1 VFLVYVA
8 LLLDYVALPLDYL
21 SHFLVYLAAP
31 QHVGYLIL
39 RFVYLGAQY
48 FIGWEN
54 DLPRKICLPLDR
66 KTHIFPWEWVVLNK
80 QAGPTLFISTAIM
93 VR

>member
-1 VFLVYVA
+1 MFLVYVA
-8 LLLDYVALPLDYL
+8 LLLDHVAPPLDYVALPLDYL

-31 QHVGYLIL
+31 QHVGY
-39 RFVYLGAQY
+39 
-48 FIGWEN
+48 FI
-54 DLPRKICLPLDR
+54 LPLDR

>member
-8 LLLDYVALPLDYL
+8 LLLDHVAPPLDYVALPLD
-21 SHFLVYLAAP
+21 YLAAP

-48 FIGWEN
+48 LLVG
-54 DLPRKICLPLDR
+54 KITFQG
-66 KTHIFPWEWVVLNK
+66 K
-80 QAGPTLFISTAIM
+80 
-93 VR
+93 

>member
-1 VFLVYVA
+1 MFLVYVA
-8 LLLDYVALPLDYL
+8 LLLDHVAPPLDYVALPLDYL

-48 FIGWEN
+48 LLVGKITFQGKKSSHWTEKPIYSHGNGW
-54 DLPRKICLPLDR
+54 C
-66 KTHIFPWEWVVLNK
+66 
-80 QAGPTLFISTAIM
+80 
-93 VR
+93 